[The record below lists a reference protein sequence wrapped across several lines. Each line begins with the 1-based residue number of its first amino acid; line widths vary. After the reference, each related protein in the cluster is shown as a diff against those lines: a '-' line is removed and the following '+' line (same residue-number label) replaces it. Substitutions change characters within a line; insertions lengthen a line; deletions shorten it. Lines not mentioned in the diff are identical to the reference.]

1 LNFEVGLGSHYG
13 QRYTPAERATQG
25 QGWPRNSRGSIF
37 ATMSLAPT
45 DRISS
50 PQNPRIKQLLRL
62 QQKAA
67 ERREL
72 GLTLVEGL
80 RELSIALEAGVAVAA
95 LYTCPELSGDIGLYG
110 VQTLLAKV
118 TLSTA
123 PEWFEVTRPVF
134 EKVAYRE
141 GSDGILAVLRTPH
154 RSLADLHLPA
164 NPLILVLEA
173 VEKPGN
179 LGAVL
184 RTADAAPVDA
194 VLIGDP
200 RTDLYNPNVIRASIG
215 CVFTVPTVAVPMA
228 AILAFLRKQNVCTY
242 AAALTP
248 EARAYTQYDFT
259 KPTALVLG
267 TEADG
272 LTPATRQACDETII
286 IPMMGRIDSLNV
298 SVAGAVLAFE
308 AVRQRVAAG

>member
-1 LNFEVGLGSHYG
+1 MS
-13 QRYTPAERATQG
+13 
-25 QGWPRNSRGSIF
+25 F
-37 ATMSLAPT
+37 APL
-45 DRISS
+45 DRLSS

-62 QQKAA
+62 QQKSA
-67 ERREL
+67 ERRAQ

-80 RELSIALEAGVAVAA
+80 RELTVAVEAGVPVAT
-95 LYTCPELSGDIGLYG
+95 LYTCPELGGEAGTAAVRQLFAG
-110 VQTLLAKV
+110 QQQ
-118 TLSTA
+118 A

-141 GSDGILAVLRTPH
+141 GSDGLLAVLRTPA
-154 RSLADLHLPA
+154 RTLASLVLPP
-164 NPLILVLEA
+164 NPLLLVLEA

-179 LGAVL
+179 LGAIL

-200 RTDLYNPNVIRASIG
+200 RTDLYNPNAIRASIG
-215 CVFTVPTVAVPMA
+215 CVFSLPVVAAPMPE
-228 AILAFLRKQNVCTY
+228 IMAFLREKGIRSY

-248 EARAYTQYDFT
+248 KAYSYLKCDFR
-259 KPTALVLG
+259 PATALVLG

-272 LTPATRQACDETII
+272 LTPIALAACDDTII

-308 AVRQRVAAG
+308 AVRQRTAD

>member
-1 LNFEVGLGSHYG
+1 M
-13 QRYTPAERATQG
+13 P
-25 QGWPRNSRGSIF
+25 F
-37 ATMSLAPT
+37 APL
-45 DRISS
+45 DRLSS

-62 QQKAA
+62 QQKSA
-67 ERREL
+67 ERRAQ

-80 RELSIALEAGVAVAA
+80 RELTVAVEAGVPVAT
-95 LYTCPELSGDIGLYG
+95 LYTCPELSGAAGAAAVHQLFAA
-110 VQTLLAKV
+110 QPH
-118 TLSTA
+118 A

-141 GSDGILAVLRTPH
+141 GSDGLLAVLRTPA
-154 RSLADLHLPA
+154 RTLASLALPPH
-164 NPLILVLEA
+164 PLLLVLEA

-179 LGAVL
+179 LGAIL

-200 RTDLYNPNVIRASIG
+200 RTDLYNPNAIRASIG
-215 CVFTVPTVAVPMA
+215 CVFSVPVVAAPMPE
-228 AILAFLRKQNVCTY
+228 IMAFLREKGIRSY

-248 EARAYTQYDFT
+248 RAHSYLECDFR
-259 KPTALVLG
+259 PATALVLG

-272 LTPATRQACDETII
+272 LTPATLAAADDTII

-308 AVRQRVAAG
+308 AVRQRTT

>member
-1 LNFEVGLGSHYG
+1 M
-13 QRYTPAERATQG
+13 P
-25 QGWPRNSRGSIF
+25 F
-37 ATMSLAPT
+37 APS
-45 DRISS
+45 DRLSS

-62 QQKAA
+62 QQKSA
-67 ERREL
+67 ERRAL

-80 RELSIALEAGVAVAA
+80 RELTIALEAGVVVAA
-95 LYTCPELSGDIGLYG
+95 VYSCPELAGEQGLSSL
-110 VQTLLAKV
+110 QSLF
-118 TLSTA
+118 TA
-123 PEWFEVTRPVF
+123 NKATPEWFEVTRPVF

-141 GSDGILAVLRTPH
+141 GSDGILAVLRTPA
-154 RSLADLHLPA
+154 RTLADLQLPA
-164 NPLILVLEA
+164 NPLIIVLEA

-200 RTDLYNPNVIRASIG
+200 RTDLFNPNAIRASIG
-215 CVFTVPTVAVPMA
+215 CVFTVPTVAAPVA
-228 AILAFLRKQNVCTY
+228 GILAFLREKGVRTY

-248 EARAYTQYDFT
+248 EARSYTECDFRG
-259 KPTALVLG
+259 PTALVMG

-272 LTPATRQACDETII
+272 LTPQMREACDETII

-298 SVAGAVLAFE
+298 SVATAVLTFE
-308 AVRQRVAAG
+308 AVRQRG

>member
-1 LNFEVGLGSHYG
+1 MPFA
-13 QRYTPAERATQG
+13 PA
-25 QGWPRNSRGSIF
+25 
-37 ATMSLAPT
+37 
-45 DRISS
+45 DRLSS

-62 QQKAA
+62 QQKSA
-67 ERREL
+67 ERRAL

-80 RELSIALEAGVAVAA
+80 RELIIAVEAGVAVAA
-95 LYTCPELSGDIGLYG
+95 LYTCPELTGEIGLVELKNLFLG
-110 VQTLLAKV
+110 KKD
-118 TLSTA
+118 A

-141 GSDGILAVLRTPH
+141 GSDGLLAVLKTPART
-154 RSLADLHLPA
+154 LADLRLPPS
-164 NPLILVLEA
+164 PLVLVLEA

-179 LGAVL
+179 LGAIL

-200 RTDLYNPNVIRASIG
+200 RTDLFNPNTIRSSIG
-215 CVFTVPTVAVPMA
+215 CVFSVPVVAAPMA
-228 AILAFLRKQNVCTY
+228 EILTFLREKSIRSY

-248 EARAYTQYDFT
+248 KAHSYLECDFRQ
-259 KPTALVLG
+259 PTALVLG

-272 LTPATRQACDETII
+272 LTPAAQAACDETII

-308 AVRQRVAAG
+308 AVRQRR